1 MFDRRK
7 VCRLLPS
14 LLPALLFTHVVDAQ
28 MQLAALPKLARDRAE
43 RSRPVQEKAL
53 EPFWADL
60 TLSYHENQPFLDPRI
75 SAAAALGDS
84 VVPLLLEKLQPAQVS
99 EKARSLASNCRR
111 VLERLD
117 PASFT
122 DALFELAN
130 GNNEVARSEAIRLLG
145 FANTPQSVMLLSDLL
160 DRTVGEE
167 KRLVLRSLKLLKAA
181 GPAAKIVPMLGS
193 SDRLVRQDVLDYL
206 IAARPTAVVDA
217 VVQAMG
223 AEKDNRL
230 LPDYIAY
237 FAVAAREHDAAARA
251 LLPLL
256 DRDRLDSYQEKIRL
270 AEALATIAPRAHDP
284 TCRKMHEI
292 LDTGDTTSL
301 AVKAAVTLRALGD
314 RSGVTK
320 LEHTLDDQVRKRKKD
335 STLYEQ
341 RANLFMAID
350 RYADAIADF
359 EMIIDNTDGLAMTR
373 RAYLG
378 LIKCEARR
386 RKVDNFT
393 KFMRASGMLVAEIEG
408 IGVDDPAVR
417 EMLQHDK
424 VRKDLQKLAKE
435 QAPR

>member
-7 VCRLLPS
+7 ACPLLQS
-14 LLPALLFTHVVDAQ
+14 LLPALLFTCAVDAQ
-28 MQLAALPKLARDRAE
+28 LQLAALPMLARERAE

-60 TLSYHENQPFLDPRI
+60 ALSYHENQPFLDRRI
-75 SAAAALGDS
+75 TEAAALGDS

-99 EKARSLASNCRR
+99 DKARNLSGNCRR

-122 DALFELAN
+122 DALVELAN

-160 DRTVGEE
+160 DRTAGED
-167 KRLVLRSLKLLKAA
+167 KRLVLRSLRLLKAA

-193 SDRLVRQDVLDYL
+193 SDRQVREDVLAYL
-206 IAARPTAVVDA
+206 VAARPSSVVDA

-223 AEKDNRL
+223 AEKENRL
-230 LPDYIAY
+230 LPDYVAY
-237 FAVAAREHDAAARA
+237 FFAAARENDAAARA

-256 DRDRLDSYQEKIRL
+256 DRDRLDYQEKIRL
-270 AEALATIAPRAHDP
+270 AEALATIAPRGHEP

-301 AVKAAVTLRALGD
+301 AVKAAVTLRTLGD
-314 RSGVTK
+314 RSGVSK
-320 LEHTLDDQVRKRKKD
+320 LEHTLDAQILKRKKE
-335 STLYEQ
+335 SMLYEQ

-350 RYADAIADF
+350 RHAEAIDDF
-359 EMIIDNTDGLAMTR
+359 QRIIEYTDGLAMTR

-378 LIKCEARR
+378 LIKCEAHR
-386 RKVDNFT
+386 RKIDNLT
-393 KFMRASGMLVAEIEG
+393 KVMRASGMLVAEIEA
-408 IGVDDPAVR
+408 IGLEDPAVQ
-417 EMLQHDK
+417 EMLQHDR
-424 VRKDLQKLAKE
+424 VRKELQKLAKE
-435 QAPR
+435 QAPK

>member
-1 MFDRRK
+1 M
-7 VCRLLPS
+7 L
-14 LLPALLFTHVVDAQ
+14 DAQ
-28 MQLAALPKLARDRAE
+28 MQLTSLPKLARDRAE
-43 RSRPVQEKAL
+43 RSRPIQEKAL

-60 TLSYHENQPFLDPRI
+60 VLPYHENQPFLDRRI
-75 SAAAALGDS
+75 GEAAALGDS
-84 VVPLLLEKLQPAQVS
+84 VVPLLLEKLQPTQVS
-99 EKARSLASNCRR
+99 ERARILASNCRR

-117 PASFT
+117 PSSFT
-122 DALFELAN
+122 DALVELAN

-160 DRTVGEE
+160 DRTAGDE
-167 KRLVLRSLKLLKAA
+167 KRLVLRSLRLLKAA

-193 SDRLVRQDVLDYL
+193 GDRQVRADVLDYL
-206 IAARPTAVVDA
+206 VMARPSAVVNE

-230 LPDYIAY
+230 LPDYVAY
-237 FAVAAREHDAAARA
+237 FFAAAREHDAAARA

-256 DRDRLDSYQEKIRL
+256 DRDRLDYQEKIRL

-301 AVKAAVTLRALGD
+301 AVKAAVTLRTLGD
-314 RSGVTK
+314 RSGVSK
-320 LEHTLDDQVRKRKKD
+320 LEHTLDAQILKRKKE
-335 STLYEQ
+335 SMLYEQ

-350 RYADAIADF
+350 RHNDAIDDLNK
-359 EMIIDNTDGLAMTR
+359 IIEYTDGLAMTR

-378 LIKCEARR
+378 LIRCEAHR
-386 RKVDNFT
+386 RKVDNLT
-393 KFMRASGMLVAEIEG
+393 KVMRASGMLVAEIEA
-408 IGVDDPAVR
+408 IGLEDPAVQ

-424 VRKDLQKLAKE
+424 VRKELQKLAKE
-435 QAPR
+435 QTPQTPR

>member
-1 MFDRRK
+1 M
-7 VCRLLPS
+7 LE
-14 LLPALLFTHVVDAQ
+14 AQ
-28 MQLAALPKLARDRAE
+28 TQLASLPKLARDRAE
-43 RSRPVQEKAL
+43 RSRPAQEKAL

-60 TLSYHENQPFLDPRI
+60 ALSYHENQPFLDPRI
-75 SAAAALGDS
+75 AEAAALGDS
-84 VVPLLLEKLQPAQVS
+84 VVPLLLEKLQPGQIS
-99 EKARSLASNCRR
+99 EKARYLAGNCRR

-122 DALFELAN
+122 DALVELAN
-130 GNNEVARSEAIRLLG
+130 GNNDVARSEAIRLLG
-145 FANTPQSVMLLSDLL
+145 FANTPQSVMVLSDLL

-167 KRLVLRSLKLLKAA
+167 KRLVLRSLRLLKAA
-181 GPAAKIVPMLGS
+181 GPAAKVVPMLGS
-193 SDRLVRQDVLDYL
+193 SDRQVREDVLAYL
-206 IAARPTAVVDA
+206 VAARPPAVVDA

-223 AEKDNRL
+223 TERENRL

-237 FAVAAREHDAAARA
+237 FFAAAREHDAAARA

-256 DRDRLDSYQEKIRL
+256 DRDRLDYQEKIRL
-270 AEALATIAPRAHDP
+270 AEALATIAPRAHEP

-301 AVKAAVTLRALGD
+301 AVKAAVTLRTLGD
-314 RSGVTK
+314 RSGVSK
-320 LEHTLDDQVRKRKKD
+320 LEHTLDDQIRKRRKE
-335 STLYEQ
+335 SMLYEQ

-350 RYADAIADF
+350 RHADAIADF
-359 EMIIDNTDGLAMTR
+359 NMIIENTDGLAMTR

-393 KFMRASGMLVAEIEG
+393 KVMRASGMLVAEIEAIG
-408 IGVDDPAVR
+408 IDDPVVQ

-435 QAPR
+435 QAPNAGK

>member
-1 MFDRRK
+1 MSDRRK
-7 VCRLLPS
+7 AWPWLPS

-28 MQLAALPKLARDRAE
+28 MQLANLPKLARDRAE
-43 RSRPVQEKAL
+43 RSRPAQEKAL

-60 TLSYHENQPFLDPRI
+60 ALSYHENQPFLDRRI
-75 SAAAALGDS
+75 AEAAALGDS
-84 VVPLLLEKLQPAQVS
+84 VVPLLLEKVQPAQVS
-99 EKARSLASNCRR
+99 DKARNLSGNCRR

-122 DALFELAN
+122 DALVELAN

-160 DRTVGEE
+160 DRTAGED
-167 KRLVLRSLKLLKAA
+167 KRLVLRSLRLLKAA
-181 GPAAKIVPMLGS
+181 GPAAKIVPMLAS
-193 SDRLVRQDVLDYL
+193 SDRQVREDVLAYL
-206 IAARPTAVVDA
+206 VAARPSSVVDL
-217 VVQAMG
+217 VVQAMST
-223 AEKDNRL
+223 EKENRL
-230 LPDYIAY
+230 LPDYVAY
-237 FAVAAREHDAAARA
+237 FAAAAREHDAAAKA

-256 DRDRLDSYQEKIRL
+256 DRDRLDSYQEKVRL
-270 AEALATIAPRAHDP
+270 VEALATIAPRAHDP

-301 AVKAAVTLRALGD
+301 AVKAAVTLRTLGD
-314 RSGVTK
+314 RSGVSK
-320 LEHTLDDQVRKRKKD
+320 LEHTLDEQIRKRRKE

-341 RANLFMAID
+341 RANLFMAVE
-350 RYADAIADF
+350 RFADAIADF
-359 EMIIDNTDGLAMTR
+359 NMIIDNTDGLAMTR

-378 LIKCEARR
+378 MIKCEARR
-386 RKVDNFT
+386 KKVDNFT
-393 KFMRASGMLVAEIEG
+393 KAMRASGMLVAEIEAIG
-408 IGVDDPAVR
+408 IDDPAVQ

>member
-7 VCRLLPS
+7 ASPLLPS
-14 LLPALLFTHVVDAQ
+14 LLPALLFTCAVNAQ
-28 MQLAALPKLARDRAE
+28 LQLATLPILARERAE

-60 TLSYHENQPFLDPRI
+60 ALSYLDNQPFLDRRI
-75 SAAAALGDS
+75 TEAAALGDS

-99 EKARSLASNCRR
+99 DKARNLSGNCRR

-122 DALFELAN
+122 DALVELAN

-160 DRTVGEE
+160 DRTAGED
-167 KRLVLRSLKLLKAA
+167 KRLVLRSLRLLKAA

-193 SDRLVRQDVLDYL
+193 SDRQVREDVLAYL
-206 IAARPTAVVDA
+206 VAARPSSVVDA

-223 AEKDNRL
+223 AEKENRL
-230 LPDYIAY
+230 LPDYVSY
-237 FAVAAREHDAAARA
+237 FFAAARENDAAARA

-256 DRDRLDSYQEKIRL
+256 DRDRLDYQEQIRL
-270 AEALATIAPRAHDP
+270 AEALATIAPRGHEP

-301 AVKAAVTLRALGD
+301 AVKAAVTLRTLGD
-314 RSGVTK
+314 RSGVSK
-320 LEHTLDDQVRKRKKD
+320 LEHTLDAQILKRKKE
-335 STLYEQ
+335 SMLYEQ

-350 RYADAIADF
+350 RHAEAIDDF
-359 EMIIDNTDGLAMTR
+359 QRIIEYTDGLAMTR

-378 LIKCEARR
+378 LIKCEAHR
-386 RKVDNFT
+386 RKIDNLT
-393 KFMRASGMLVAEIEG
+393 KVMRASGMLVAEIEA
-408 IGVDDPAVR
+408 IGLEDPAVQ
-417 EMLQHDK
+417 EMLQHDR
-424 VRKDLQKLAKE
+424 VRKELQKLAKE
-435 QAPR
+435 QAPK